1 MEVAQVQTTEVREKA
16 PGRDGRS
23 LVDLLPAGPTL
34 FAVTMLAVFLA
45 VASFAVFGASGR
57 ALVGAVLCPA
67 LVMLA
72 SIDLRHRLLP
82 NTIVFPC
89 ILAVLLAVAAANPHG
104 FFEHLWAGL
113 ALGGFLLVFV
123 LVFPAGLGMG
133 DAKVG
138 FLIGFALGWRTLSAM
153 VIAFFGLFLAALWII
168 SRQGLS
174 ARRQSLP
181 FGPFLAFGTIVAFFL
196 T

>member
-1 MEVAQVQTTEVREKA
+1 
-16 PGRDGRS
+16 
-23 LVDLLPAGPTL
+23 
-34 FAVTMLAVFLA
+34 
-45 VASFAVFGASGR
+45 
-57 ALVGAVLCPA
+57 
-67 LVMLA
+67 
-72 SIDLRHRLLP
+72 
-82 NTIVFPC
+82 
-89 ILAVLLAVAAANPHG
+89 
-104 FFEHLWAGL
+104 
-113 ALGGFLLVFV
+113 
-123 LVFPAGLGMG
+123 MG

>member
-1 MEVAQVQTTEVREKA
+1 MEAAHVQTTDVRETS
-16 PGRDGRS
+16 PERGGRS
-23 LVDLLPAGPTL
+23 LVDLLPAGRSL
-34 FAVTMLAVFLA
+34 FAVTTLAVFLA
-45 VASFAVFGASGR
+45 AASFAVFGASGR
-57 ALVGAVLCPA
+57 ALVGAILCPT
-67 LVMLA
+67 LVVLA

-82 NTIVFPC
+82 NTIVFPA
-89 ILAVLLAVAAANPHG
+89 IVAVLLVVAGANPHG